1 MRGLD
6 RKAQSRYLNA
16 FAGYYRELKVE
27 PDQSGYEEGRT
38 INQRLPGA
46 QWGATYRKDVLGSD
60 EWKATSACH
69 LSRYP
74 TCWVCQSRFRLAPHH
89 MTYERVTQ
97 EQEGDLV
104 TLCQLHHCRVHVL
117 SKTAEYKPRSY
128 AWILAKMKSDRLDRP
143 HAG

>member
-6 RKAQSRYLNA
+6 RKEQLRYLQA

-27 PDQSGYEEGRT
+27 PDQSGHQEERT
-38 INQRLPGA
+38 INQRLPSA
-46 QWGATYRKDVLGSD
+46 PWGATYRTHVLTSD
-60 EWKATSACH
+60 KWKETSARQKR
-69 LSRYP
+69 RYP
-74 TCWVCQSRFRLAPHH
+74 TCWVCQSRSQLVSHH

-97 EQEGDLV
+97 EQEGDRV

-128 AWILAKMKSDRLDRP
+128 AWILAKMKSDRLARP